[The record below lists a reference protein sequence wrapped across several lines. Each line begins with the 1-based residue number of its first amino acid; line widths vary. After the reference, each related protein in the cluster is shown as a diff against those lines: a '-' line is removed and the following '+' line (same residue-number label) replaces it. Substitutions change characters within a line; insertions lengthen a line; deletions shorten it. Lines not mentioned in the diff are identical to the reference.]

1 LKTTR
6 KREEEE
12 RGGRERRKREEEERG
27 GRERRKREED
37 ETCNAPSVQVQETH
51 TRSLL
56 THTRSLLTHTRS
68 LLTHTRPAY
77 RYRMQFSV
85 KERIAHAI
93 TND

>member
-1 LKTTR
+1 
-6 KREEEE
+6 
-12 RGGRERRKREEEERG
+12 
-27 GRERRKREED
+27 
-37 ETCNAPSVQVQETH
+37 
-51 TRSLL
+51 L